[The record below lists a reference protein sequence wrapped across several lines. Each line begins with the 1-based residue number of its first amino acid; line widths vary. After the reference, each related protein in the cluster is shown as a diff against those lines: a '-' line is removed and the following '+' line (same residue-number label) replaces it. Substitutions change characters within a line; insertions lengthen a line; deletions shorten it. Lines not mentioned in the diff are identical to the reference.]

1 MCEPHRSAFT
11 SELRVGVAGLGRMGS
26 AIAARLLERGFPLNV
41 WNRTSARADALVA
54 RGAHRAASAA
64 ALAATSNLVI
74 TSLTDDVGLEQV
86 YLGTNGL
93 LEPAHEDCLF
103 VDTST
108 VLPQTAIA
116 LASNVAARGG
126 RFVDAPVLGT
136 VTPAR
141 QGTLIAM
148 VGGATPD
155 VERARTVLDHI
166 AKVVHH
172 VGPVGAGMAMKLAVN
187 IPLVTYWAAM
197 ADSFALIRAR
207 GLDEQQLISIIS
219 ESPAALAQLTLK
231 LPVLRGESTEVGFDI
246 DGVVELCGAME
257 QLARAE
263 EVRLATIDAARALYA
278 AAAEA
283 GWGARDVA
291 AVARYS
297 LPSRSGS

>member
-1 MCEPHRSAFT
+1 MTAFR

-26 AIAARLLERGFPLNV
+26 AIAARLLERGVPLNV

-54 RGAHRAASAA
+54 LGAHRAASAA

-74 TSLTDDVGLEQV
+74 TSLTDDVGLEEV
-86 YLGTNGL
+86 YLGKNGL
-93 LEPAHEDCLF
+93 LEPVHEGCLF

-108 VLPQTAIA
+108 ALPQTAIA
-116 LASNVAARGG
+116 LASSVATRGG

-148 VGGATPD
+148 VGGATAD

-166 AKVVHH
+166 AKIVHH
-172 VGPVGAGMAMKLAVN
+172 VGPVGAGMAMKLAAN

-207 GLDEQQLISIIS
+207 GLDERQLISIIAD
-219 ESPAALAQLTLK
+219 SPAALAQLTLK
-231 LPVLRGESTEVGFDI
+231 LPVLRGESTEVGFNI
-246 DGVVELCGAME
+246 DSVVQLCGAME
-257 QLARAE
+257 KLARAE
-263 EVRLATIDAARALYA
+263 EVRLTTIDAARALYS

-297 LPSRSGS
+297 LLSGSRS

>member
-1 MCEPHRSAFT
+1 MAEPRITAFE

-26 AIAARLLERGFPLNV
+26 AIAARLLERGVPLNV
-41 WNRTSARADALVA
+41 WNRTPARAAALVA
-54 RGAHRAASAA
+54 LGAHRASSAA
-64 ALAATSNLVI
+64 ALAASSNLVI

-86 YLGTNGL
+86 YLGKNGL
-93 LEPAHEDCLF
+93 LEAVHEGCLF

-116 LASNVAARGG
+116 LASNVATRGC

-148 VGGATPD
+148 VGGAAPD
-155 VERARTVLDHI
+155 VALARTILDHI
-166 AKVVHH
+166 AKTVHH

-197 ADSFALIRAR
+197 ADSFALIRAHS
-207 GLDEQQLISIIS
+207 LDEQQLISIIS
-219 ESPAALAQLTLK
+219 DSPAALAQLKLK

-246 DGVVELCGAME
+246 DGVVQLCGAM
-257 QLARAE
+257 QKLAAAR

-283 GWGARDVA
+283 GWGGRDVA

-297 LPSRSGS
+297 LLSGSES